1 MLKKVKKLLHDTH
14 NKRPILHL
22 SFKRNLFNSFLSN
35 PTDKPTNH
43 QMEKGKKKKKSNIL
57 GGDKEC
63 ASTISKGST
72 PPQKAFNKSTIFGPL
87 GLAETRC

>member
-43 QMEKGKKKKKSNIL
+43 QMEKGKKKKK
-57 GGDKEC
+57 K
-63 ASTISKGST
+63 
-72 PPQKAFNKSTIFGPL
+72 
-87 GLAETRC
+87 